1 MSHISED
8 LIKITE
14 YKVLGKLPDP
24 FLRADG
30 TRASTPEEF
39 EEHKAEL
46 YKNAVELQY
55 GTIPP
60 KPEVLRVEHLYK
72 GKATDQYKIICGTK
86 EKQISFVL
94 RIYFPKNTENPPV
107 VVDGDMCFG
116 YYENAEYIN
125 TMTENGIAFAIFNR
139 VELAHDLK
147 GEGRRQGALYEVYP
161 EYTFGALGAWAWGF
175 MRVVDALEMIG
186 GFNMDCVAFTGHS
199 RGGKTAML
207 AGVLDKRAAIVAP
220 NETNAGSCSCY
231 RIHMK
236 AITENGDEKRSETL
250 KDLWHNFGYWLGEG
264 MEAYTECEEELP
276 FDCHFLKALVAP
288 RTLFIAEAASDI
300 WTNPVGSWM
309 TTQAVG
315 EVYKLYGKPE
325 NLLWYYRKGFHFH
338 AVEDVEM
345 LVNVIKNKL
354 CGEPL
359 NDKYFKT
366 PFPTRE
372 LIYDWRCPESEV
384 TK

>member
-1 MSHISED
+1 M
-8 LIKITE
+8 L
-14 YKVLGKLPDP
+14 KVTKYETYGMLPDL
-24 FLRADG
+24 FQFDDG
-30 TRASTPEEF
+30 TRVTCP
-39 EEHKAEL
+39 AEWEARRAEI
-46 YKNAVELQY
+46 YKQAVELQY
-55 GTIPP
+55 GTQPP
-60 KPEVLRVEHLYK
+60 APEVFEYDTLYVGGK
-72 GKATDQYKIICGTK
+72 GGMNTYRITAGTK
-86 EKQISFVL
+86 EKQVSFTL
-94 RIYFPKNTENPPV
+94 RIYFPKDVKNPPV
-107 VVDGDMCFG
+107 IVDGDMCFG
-116 YYENAEYIN
+116 YFENAEYIS

-186 GFNMDCVAFTGHS
+186 GFNMDCIAFTGHS

-220 NETNAGSCSCY
+220 NETNAGSCSWY

-236 AITENGDEKRSETL
+236 AIDENGAEKRSETL

-288 RTLFIAEAASDI
+288 RTLFIAEAARDM
-300 WTNPVGSWM
+300 WTNPIGSWM
-309 TTQAVG
+309 TTQAAS
-315 EVYKLYGKPE
+315 EVYKLYEKPE

-338 AVEDVEM
+338 AIEDIEM

-354 CGEPL
+354 LSLFIVLPR
-359 NDKYFKT
+359 Y
-366 PFPTRE
+366 
-372 LIYDWRCPESEV
+372 V
-384 TK
+384 TMLFCYN